1 MALSGAR
8 ASVVP
13 TRGQAV
19 GRSSAIPWRSTNFSK
34 LRTPASWRLSRRPV
48 NEVWCRPAWTW
59 PMFDRSCP
67 MVGPHPSWS
76 SHLAYI
82 AHKSDLGLVRTG
94 VQAPEQVRAT
104 FGQLEASV
112 AAVPGA
118 ELEGVLV
125 CEQAA
130 GGVEM
135 VAGIATDELFG
146 PVVMTGI
153 GGVAVE
159 VYRDVT
165 FRVPP
170 FSRAEARRMIGELRA
185 AVLLAG
191 HRGAPPADAEA
202 LVDVI
207 MNVQRIAS
215 DGVVT
220 ELDINPLLVGPDGAV
235 ALDALA
241 TSAAPERGD
250 D

>member
-1 MALSGAR
+1 MGPAGTAGRAR
-8 ASVVP
+8 TAGRTLTEPAAKRLLARYGIPV
-13 TRGQAV
+13 TRDVLA
-19 GRSSAIPWRSTNFSK
+19 
-34 LRTPASWRLSRRPV
+34 RTPDEAVAAAAAIGPPV
-48 NEVWCRPAWTW
+48 VLKAT
-59 PMFDRSCP
+59 S
-67 MVGPHPSWS
+67 
-76 SHLAYI
+76 AAI

-94 VQAPEQVRAT
+94 IHTPEQVRAT
-104 FGQLEASV
+104 FAQLEAGV

-118 ELEGVLV
+118 EFDGVLV
-125 CEQAA
+125 CEQAV

-146 PVVMTGI
+146 PVVMAGI

-185 AVLLAG
+185 AVLLGG
-191 HRGAPPADAEA
+191 HRGAPPADVGA

-241 TSAAPERGD
+241 TGVVLGGHCLPSSSRS
-250 D
+250 